1 MTSRK
6 WKVFEDRTHEYLKKR
21 AETSLLVVHRFYD
34 TRSAGDFLP
43 SQPGDFL
50 VVYSG
55 VPILLEL
62 KASDKHASLRA
73 CFSNNVS
80 SGQLAQHRIWGRAK
94 VATWFLFHGKGADF
108 PYELWPGYHL
118 VYTSDIPRARLE
130 TQFKR
135 SFWSLPDMLEAVLE
149 ATLKGKRL

>member
-1 MTSRK
+1 MTSHK

-21 AETSLLVVHRFYD
+21 AETAPLVVHRFYD

-50 VVYSG
+50 VIYRG

-62 KASDKHASLRA
+62 KSSDKHASLRA

-80 SGQLAQHRIWGRAK
+80 SGQLAQHRIWSRAE
-94 VATWFLFHGKGADF
+94 VATWFLFQGRDADF

-118 VYTSDIPRARLE
+118 VHTSTVPRARLDIRL
-130 TQFKR
+130 KR
-135 SFWSLPDMLEAVLE
+135 SFWSLSDMLEAVLE
-149 ATLKGKRL
+149 VAGP